1 MTDLLQRLL
10 IFVVLMLVGYV
21 GARRGTLG
29 PDFARAASKL
39 TLNVFMSASILQS
52 VSSNPP
58 DMSGGD
64 LAYALLIGFLVL
76 LLSYVVSALIAR
88 LLPLDRQRAPLFELL
103 ASVMN
108 PMFIGIPVAQIL
120 LGNQGVFYIALSNV
134 FFNLLIYTYGVW
146 RLKSGDQSRIRL
158 KDVISVP
165 LIVTALSVVIFAF
178 RIPIPKVL
186 GSLIDSLAPATM
198 PMSMVVIGA
207 TLGRVSLLEAFRE
220 KSLYLVAALRLLLMP
235 VLTWLMFLVLPADPV
250 LRDAMLIMSACP
262 SGIIVSILALQ
273 YGRDA
278 EYCSKGILLDTALSM
293 LTIPLMAWLLMGV
306 SF

>member
-1 MTDLLQRLL
+1 MLPLIQKLV

-21 GARRGTLG
+21 GARRKTLG

-52 VSSNPP
+52 VINNPP
-58 DMSGGD
+58 EMSGGD
-64 LAYALLIGFLVL
+64 LAYALLVAFLVL
-76 LLSYVVSALIAR
+76 LLSYVVSGLIAR
-88 LLPLDRQRAPLFELL
+88 LLPLRRDRAPLFELL
-103 ASVMN
+103 VSVMN
-108 PMFIGIPVAQIL
+108 PMFIGVPVAEIL
-120 LGNQGVFYIALSNV
+120 LGTQGVFYIALSNV

-146 RLKSGDQSRIRL
+146 RLKSGDSSAVRL

-178 RIPIPKVL
+178 RVPMPDLVKA
-186 GSLIDSLAPATM
+186 LINSMAPATM

-207 TLGRVSLLEAFRE
+207 SLGRVSLADAFRE

-235 VLTWLMFLVLPADPV
+235 SLTWLMFQVLPADPV
-250 LRDAMLIMSACP
+250 LRGAMLVMSACP
-262 SGIIVSILALQ
+262 SGIIVSILAIQ
-273 YGRDA
+273 YEKDA

-293 LTIPLMAWLLMGV
+293 LTIPLMAWLLL
-306 SF
+306 

>member
-1 MTDLLQRLL
+1 MLPLVQKLV

-21 GARRGTLG
+21 GARRKTLG

-52 VSSNPP
+52 VINNPP
-58 DMSGGD
+58 EMSGGD
-64 LAYALLIGFLVL
+64 LAYALLVAFLVL
-76 LLSYVVSALIAR
+76 LLSYVVSGLIAR
-88 LLPLDRQRAPLFELL
+88 LLPLRRDRAPLFELL
-103 ASVMN
+103 VSVMN
-108 PMFIGIPVAQIL
+108 PMFIGVPVAEIL
-120 LGNQGVFYIALSNV
+120 LGTQGVFYIALSNV

-146 RLKSGDQSRIRL
+146 RLKSGDSSAVRL

-178 RIPIPKVL
+178 RVPMPDLVKA
-186 GSLIDSLAPATM
+186 LINSMAPATM

-207 TLGRVSLLEAFRE
+207 SLGRVSLADAFRE

-235 VLTWLMFLVLPADPV
+235 TLTWLMFQVLPADPV
-250 LRDAMLIMSACP
+250 LRGAMLVMSACP
-262 SGIIVSILALQ
+262 SGIIVSILAIQ
-273 YGRDA
+273 YEKDA

-293 LTIPLMAWLLMGV
+293 LTIPLMAWLLL
-306 SF
+306 

>member
-1 MTDLLQRLL
+1 MLPLIQKLV

-21 GARRGTLG
+21 GARRKTLG

-52 VSSNPP
+52 VINNPP
-58 DMSGGD
+58 EMSGGD
-64 LAYALLIGFLVL
+64 LAYALLVAFLVL
-76 LLSYVVSALIAR
+76 LLSYVVSGLIAR
-88 LLPLDRQRAPLFELL
+88 LLPLRRDRAPLFELL
-103 ASVMN
+103 VSVMN
-108 PMFIGIPVAQIL
+108 PMFIGVPVAEIL
-120 LGNQGVFYIALSNV
+120 LGTQGVFYIALSNV

-146 RLKSGDQSRIRL
+146 RLKSGDISAVRL

-178 RIPIPKVL
+178 RVPMPDIVKA
-186 GSLIDSLAPATM
+186 LINSMAPATM

-207 TLGRVSLLEAFRE
+207 SLGRVSLADAFRE

-235 VLTWLMFLVLPADPV
+235 ALTWLMFQVLPADPV
-250 LRDAMLIMSACP
+250 LRGAMLVMSACP
-262 SGIIVSILALQ
+262 SGIIVSILAIQ
-273 YGRDA
+273 YEKDA

-293 LTIPLMAWLLMGV
+293 LTIPLMAWLLL
-306 SF
+306 